1 MSAQDKKN
9 YSKVSGVASRI
20 AQAILESGIS
30 QAEIAK
36 KMGCFPTAI
45 SRWKTGSTEPTPAN
59 LNAIA
64 KVLKIDVNWL
74 MSGKASSNNI
84 NEPTEDDMYRLKYE
98 QAVQEILQ
106 KDNLIIELQTQLLNS
121 MGGEQKKPQT
131 GMKKKA
137 NSSR

>member
-1 MSAQDKKN
+1 MSVQDKKN

-36 KMGCFPTAI
+36 KMSCFPTAI

-74 MSGKASSNNI
+74 MSGQGQAIKSITNPVAEDQDMLRQELITAYKKLIERDERIFYLEEKLREKPNALVGITTKKRKA
-84 NEPTEDDMYRLKYE
+84 
-98 QAVQEILQ
+98 
-106 KDNLIIELQTQLLNS
+106 
-121 MGGEQKKPQT
+121 
-131 GMKKKA
+131 
-137 NSSR
+137 

>member
-1 MSAQDKKN
+1 MSPKDKKN

-36 KMGCFPTAI
+36 KMSCFPTAI

-74 MSGKASSNNI
+74 MSGQGQAIKSITNPVAEDQDMLRQELITAYKKLIERDERIFYLEEKLREKPNALVGITTKKRKA
-84 NEPTEDDMYRLKYE
+84 
-98 QAVQEILQ
+98 
-106 KDNLIIELQTQLLNS
+106 
-121 MGGEQKKPQT
+121 
-131 GMKKKA
+131 
-137 NSSR
+137 